1 MRPLTITLTGFI
13 GVRDGMKR
21 ESITIDFQSL
31 PEGLIALSGPNGSG
45 KTTIMDNMHPY
56 RIMPSQASKL
66 SVDSFSYWDHIYG
79 VKAEKVL
86 DWEHAGQRYRS
97 TFSFRKTGKS
107 GKADYY
113 LTVQDADGP
122 WSPVTLPDGRTSDGK
137 AENYDRCL
145 KAVCGSLEQFF
156 TSVFSAQNRR
166 PLASYGTGEIK
177 SLLAELLKVDQLQAL
192 AVRAGDV
199 AKSLQRSL
207 DAAQQEVLL
216 FASKRDRLSQTTK
229 AIDQDGEALNVAR
242 RARET
247 LASQAATLGQQRSTL
262 AVKQAESKAV
272 EARVRELT
280 QRRTEVTGLITANA
294 NEEKAATGRID
305 QRRAAI
311 AKGVKAFTATL
322 AQEALIKGAT
332 ARREDAQLRIS
343 RGEARAQELQT
354 QIKALEQTPLTL
366 KTLEAEVKSLV
377 EQGRSKREV
386 LSSFKQQADDFK
398 AVPCSQMDV
407 HRSCPLYR
415 QAGDANARYDL
426 QLVEIKKLRT
436 VYDEKETQAKVLA
449 PELAKLQTARAEL
462 EAVNAGLVQARRD
475 LQQATELAAR
485 APLIDQAK
493 EGLASCQADLAL
505 LDKEVVEI
513 VNRFLAQAA
522 QFNAQLEQVN
532 AEVAR
537 LGAVDLAGEIA
548 GLDLQLQTNRDE
560 TARTDGQIEALIRS
574 QATREAEAQAMKT
587 ELVGCDATQA
597 SASQLS
603 DEIAKWKL
611 LSKGLG
617 NDGVIALTIDDAGPA
632 LTQEVN
638 DLLLAC
644 YGMRFTVEIRTQRAL
659 ANGELREGFEILV
672 HDADSDNTKVVGVM
686 SGGQKVWINECMTRG
701 IALYIA
707 HIAGQP
713 YGTLFTDEADGPL
726 DPEKKRQFVRMK
738 REVLKR
744 GGYGREF
751 FITHTPELLE
761 EADAVIDVAALAL

>member
-1 MRPLTITLTGFI
+1 MRPLTVTLTGFI

-31 PEGLIALSGPNGSG
+31 PNGLIALSGPNGSG
-45 KTTIMDNMHPY
+45 KTTIMDNLHPY

-79 VKAEKVL
+79 AKAEKVL
-86 DWEHAGQRYRS
+86 DWEHANRRYRS

-113 LTVQDADGP
+113 LTVQDADGQ
-122 WSPVTLPDGRTSDGK
+122 WEPVTLPDGRTSDGK

-145 KAVCGSLEQFF
+145 EAVCGSLEQFF

-192 AVRAGDV
+192 AAKAGDV
-199 AKSLQRSL
+199 AKSLQRRL

-216 FASKRDRLSQTTK
+216 FASKRERLSQTTK

-242 RARET
+242 KARET

-262 AVKQAESKAV
+262 AAKQAESKAV

-280 QRRTEVTGLITANA
+280 QRRTEVTGLITATA
-294 NEEKAATGRID
+294 NEEKAATQRVD

-311 AKGVKAFTATL
+311 AKAVAANNATL
-322 AQEALIKGAT
+322 AQEAVIKGAT
-332 ARREDAQLRIS
+332 ASREDAQLRIS
-343 RGEARAQELQT
+343 RGEARALELQT
-354 QIKALEQTPLTL
+354 QIKGLEDTPLTL
-366 KTLEAEVKSLV
+366 KTLEAEVRSLL
-377 EQGRSKREV
+377 EQGRAKKEV
-386 LSSFKQQADDFK
+386 LDSFKQQAADFK
-398 AVPCSQMDV
+398 AVPCSEMDV
-407 HRSCPLYR
+407 HRSCPLYK
-415 QAGDANARYDL
+415 QAGDANARYDV
-426 QLVEIKKLRT
+426 QLVEIGKLRET
-436 VYDEKETQAKVLA
+436 YGQKEKQVKALA
-449 PELAKLQTARAEL
+449 PELVKLQAARTEL
-462 EAVNAGLVQARRD
+462 DTVNAGLVKARRD
-475 LQQATELAAR
+475 LQQATEFAAR
-485 APLIDQAK
+485 APLIEQAR
-493 EGLASCQADLAL
+493 EGLASCQTDIAL
-505 LDKEVVEI
+505 LDKEAAAI
-513 VNRFLAQAA
+513 ANRFLAQAK
-522 QFNAQLEQVN
+522 QYNEQLEQVN

-537 LGAVDLAGEIA
+537 LGAVDVAAEIA
-548 GLDLQLQTNRDE
+548 GLDLQLQRNRDE

-574 QATREAEAQAMKT
+574 QATRQAEAEAMKN
-587 ELVGCDATQA
+587 ELIGCDATQA
-597 SASQLS
+597 RASQLS

-638 DLLLAC
+638 NLLLAC

-672 HDADSDNTKVVGVM
+672 HDADNDSTKVVGVM
-686 SGGQKVWINECMTRG
+686 SGGQKVWINESLTRG

-726 DPEKKRQFVRMK
+726 DPEKKRQFIRMK
-738 REVLKR
+738 REVLKQ
-744 GGYGREF
+744 GGYAREF

>member
-366 KTLEAEVKSLV
+366 KTLEAEVKS
-377 EQGRSKREV
+377 QIGR
-386 LSSFKQQADDFK
+386 
-398 AVPCSQMDV
+398 
-407 HRSCPLYR
+407 
-415 QAGDANARYDL
+415 
-426 QLVEIKKLRT
+426 
-436 VYDEKETQAKVLA
+436 
-449 PELAKLQTARAEL
+449 
-462 EAVNAGLVQARRD
+462 
-475 LQQATELAAR
+475 
-485 APLIDQAK
+485 
-493 EGLASCQADLAL
+493 
-505 LDKEVVEI
+505 
-513 VNRFLAQAA
+513 
-522 QFNAQLEQVN
+522 
-532 AEVAR
+532 
-537 LGAVDLAGEIA
+537 
-548 GLDLQLQTNRDE
+548 
-560 TARTDGQIEALIRS
+560 
-574 QATREAEAQAMKT
+574 
-587 ELVGCDATQA
+587 
-597 SASQLS
+597 
-603 DEIAKWKL
+603 
-611 LSKGLG
+611 
-617 NDGVIALTIDDAGPA
+617 
-632 LTQEVN
+632 
-638 DLLLAC
+638 
-644 YGMRFTVEIRTQRAL
+644 
-659 ANGELREGFEILV
+659 
-672 HDADSDNTKVVGVM
+672 
-686 SGGQKVWINECMTRG
+686 
-701 IALYIA
+701 A
-707 HIAGQP
+707 H
-713 YGTLFTDEADGPL
+713 
-726 DPEKKRQFVRMK
+726 V
-738 REVLKR
+738 
-744 GGYGREF
+744 
-751 FITHTPELLE
+751 
-761 EADAVIDVAALAL
+761 